1 MIVYPSITGMYL
13 DEFKDIANGL
23 ALSLRSLQWELG
35 LLQLP
40 QQEQERQDVAAANG
54 LSAAYNDVTKRLEE
68 LEFNALYFM
77 AEMVKGLKTKLITI
91 TYSVNRSSSSG
102 TASGSGDGG
111 GDVAESTITG
121 MQRRAILKAL
131 EEAGVVGPQEVLGA
145 GSRSFVEELGAS
157 VSAAIRTELEGMT
170 EEQMLEA
177 IGFLVTVA
185 HALTSLPPSSPP
197 VQARDGDDEDS
208 AMGAPPAAAA
218 VQRQPAA
225 AGASAAVAE
234 AAADRPTTPPQP
246 GGAATAASV
255 AASAAPAAALSV
267 LLSFVCPISMT
278 IMRDPVILVE
288 SGHTF
293 ERETIEAH
301 FRNSDKNPLTN
312 LRLSSKTLVPNLGL
326 RGAIEEWL
334 SKHGLTADQADE
346 LPSGG
351 GPSTQAPEA
360 APAAAPA
367 AAAAA
372 AAAPA
377 TPDQVVPD
385 RGARR
390 DVAKR
395 LATARNEASASCLR
409 M

>member
-40 QQEQERQDVAAANG
+40 QQEQERQGVDAANG

-91 TYSVNRSSSSG
+91 TYSVNRSSSSSG

-111 GDVAESTITG
+111 GDGAESTITG
-121 MQRRAILKAL
+121 MQRRAILEAL
-131 EEAGVVGPQEVLGA
+131 EEAGVVVPQEVLGS
-145 GSRSFVEELGAS
+145 GSRSYVEELGAS

-255 AASAAPAAALSV
+255 AASAAPDAALSI

-301 FRNSDKNPLTN
+301 FRNSDKNPLT
-312 LRLSSKTLVPNLGL
+312 SK
-326 RGAIEEWL
+326 
-334 SKHGLTADQADE
+334 
-346 LPSGG
+346 
-351 GPSTQAPEA
+351 
-360 APAAAPA
+360 
-367 AAAAA
+367 
-372 AAAPA
+372 
-377 TPDQVVPD
+377 
-385 RGARR
+385 
-390 DVAKR
+390 
-395 LATARNEASASCLR
+395 
-409 M
+409 